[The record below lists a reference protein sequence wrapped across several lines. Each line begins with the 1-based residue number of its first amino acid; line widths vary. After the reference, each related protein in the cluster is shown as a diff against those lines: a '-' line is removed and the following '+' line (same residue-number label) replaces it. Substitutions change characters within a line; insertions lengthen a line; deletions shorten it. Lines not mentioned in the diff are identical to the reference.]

1 MKKKRARMKKAP
13 ILFICII
20 LIGCIIYFTMKSGKL
35 NDFNDSKKLEDLGY
49 TTSEVSLI
57 EDSEDYLEYAL
68 ENPYDSNFTKFIQG
82 KDFMLE
88 NLDAYYDYMNDN
100 NTASIDDIIFLVNN
114 GIDYEYSNLLMS
126 IAKEEYFLKPRLE
139 RYMSYAEDYPS
150 LTTKKIVTNVNC
162 NLDYDYYSN
171 VSPSDTSY
179 DILMIANKYYYLNS
193 DYSNDLV
200 TMESGY
206 TKRAGAQLNREA
218 YEAFKKLSDA
228 AKLEGLSILNQS
240 AYRSY
245 NTQADIYS
253 DYVSES
259 GIEWT
264 DRWSAR
270 AGYSEH
276 QTGLALDVLNDS
288 STALGEF
295 ESTEEFTW
303 MKKNSYKYGFIL
315 RYNEDTTLQTGY
327 GYEPWHYRYV
337 GKDAAKV
344 IYDENIT
351 FDEYYAYYVL
361 KK

>member
-13 ILFICII
+13 ILFISII
-20 LIGCIIYFTMKSGKL
+20 LIGCIIYFIMKNGNL
-35 NDFNDSKKLEDLGY
+35 NEISNSKKLEDLGY

-57 EDSEDYLEYAL
+57 EDSDDYLEYAL
-68 ENPYDSNFTKFIQG
+68 DNPYDSNFTKFIQG

-100 NTASIDDIIFLVNN
+100 NKASIDDIIFLVNN

-126 IAKEEYFLKPRLE
+126 IAKEKYFLTARLE
-139 RYMSYAEDYPS
+139 RYMKYAEDYPS

-162 NLDYDYYSN
+162 NLDYDYYTN
-171 VSPSDTSY
+171 VTPSDTSY
-179 DILMIANKYYYLNS
+179 GKLMIANKYYSLS
-193 DYSNDLV
+193 SSYSNDLV
-200 TMESGY
+200 TMDSAY
-206 TKRAGAQLNREA
+206 TKRAGAQLNKEA

-228 AKLEGLSILNQS
+228 AKDKGLSVLNQS

-245 NTQADIYS
+245 DTQASIYN
-253 DYVSES
+253 DYVSGS

-276 QTGLALDVLNDS
+276 QTGLALDVLNS
-288 STALGEF
+288 TNTALSEF
-295 ESTEEFTW
+295 ENTDEFAW
-303 MKKNSYKYGFIL
+303 MKENSYKYGFIL
-315 RYNEDTTLQTGY
+315 RYKEDTTLQTGY

-337 GKDAAKV
+337 GIDAAKV